1 MMAPHAH
8 ISNTKGHRDRF
19 GQDKSHFRIYKQPR
33 KSILN
38 RKMFNITSDL
48 IHRPE
53 FKEVVVL
60 KQKIKSIQNLNTP
73 AAVDN

>member
-8 ISNTKGHRDRF
+8 IDNTRGNRDRF
-19 GQDKSHFRIYKQPR
+19 GQDKGHFRIYKQKK
-33 KSILN
+33 KSVLN

-48 IHRPE
+48 IHKPE

-60 KQKIKSIQNLNTP
+60 KQKIRDIENLN
-73 AAVDN
+73 

>member
-1 MMAPHAH
+1 MRAPHAH
-8 ISNTKGHRDRF
+8 IDNTIGNRNRF
-19 GQDKSHFRIYKQPR
+19 GQDKGHFRIYKQPR

-60 KQKIKSIQNLNTP
+60 KQKIKEIQN
-73 AAVDN
+73 